1 MSNYTKGYRFER
13 RCAKTLEAMGFFVIR
28 SAGSHGSFDLVALK
42 PRTVWLVQ
50 CKVNREDL
58 SKTERK
64 ALKRLA
70 ESLEARAVLAYRK
83 GKKIVWEDFGERG

>member
-1 MSNYTKGYRFER
+1 MNNYAKGYRFER

-28 SAGSHGSFDLVALK
+28 SAGSHGLFDLVALK
-42 PRTVWLVQ
+42 PGIVWLVQ

-58 SKTERK
+58 SKAERE

-70 ESLEARAVLAYRK
+70 ESLEARAVLAYRRAR
-83 GKKIVWEDFGERG
+83 KIVWEDFGERG